1 MISARAAAWY
11 SCASRCIRSTSSAAR
26 WRTLPGALLGLGARA
41 ARRARRASASRVLR
55 VLEEARGLALGGVT
69 GAGGIRLGLGEHRL
83 GELAH
88 PGRLRLGLGEPV
100 AALGG
105 GAAQQGLHPVPVGA
119 RALGELVVVRAGPG
133 VGVGL
138 GLGEDLADRALRP
151 RQVGLRA
158 GDDLVGLGLRVG
170 EQRGGVGAG
179 LVEQLLGGG
188 ARAGVA
194 GLDLG
199 EQGRDLGLGVA
210 AVPRWRTRASRG
222 AAGRGRRRWSRAAG
236 RARRRAPRAPG
247 PSAPGA
253 RAPPGRA
260 GPWCSRARR
269 GPARAAASARAWA
282 SARRA
287 SACSSASAT
296 ASSLALVARARSS
309 EAWSAASASMIS
321 TSARVSSRR
330 RSASS
335 RDASTVACSCSS
347 SWDAAWVSPRTRVAS
362 ARASLTSRLASARS
376 WSARFWARV
385 SRDSASSTGLT
396 GAARP
401 ASPVVASRVDP
412 SDTRPMIADVTECR
426 GPSRS
431 IRASGPGRLA
441 RAHGGRWPRSPH
453 PRRSSACPHAC
464 SRPSP
469 SPRDTRTRSA
479 TRSPTRSSTRCSP
492 RTRAAASPSRRW
504 SPPGWSHVAGEVTT
518 EAYVEIPKIVRD
530 TVLDD
535 RLRLARRRAST
546 AHSCGVSVS
555 IGEQCPDIAQG
566 VDTGLREPHRRA
578 STRSTSRAPATRA

>member
-11 SCASRCIRSTSSAAR
+11 SCASRCIRSTSSAAL
-26 WRTLPGALLGLGARA
+26 WRTSRAPCSASAAAPLGALAGLGLAGPG
-41 ARRARRASASRVLR
+41 

-100 AALGG
+100 AALGR

-119 RALGELVVVRAGPG
+119 RALGQLVVVRAGPG

-151 RQVGLRA
+151 RQVRLRA

-188 ARAGVA
+188 ARSRCRGPRSRRAGPRPRPRRRGGA
-194 GLDLG
+194 
-199 EQGRDLGLGVA
+199 
-210 AVPRWRTRASRG
+210 RWRTPASRG

-247 PSAPGA
+247 PTAPGA

-260 GPWCSRARR
+260 ALIVLSCS
-269 GPARAAASARAWA
+269 
-282 SARRA
+282 
-287 SACSSASAT
+287 T
-296 ASSLALVARARSS
+296 RARSS
-309 EAWSAASASMIS
+309 SCVGAGLGVGQAGLGLLLGQRDGLVAGLGGAGPQQRGLVGRVGEHDLDLGAGLLEAALGLL
-321 TSARVSSRR
+321 AR
-330 RSASS
+330 
-335 RDASTVACSCSS
+335 RDAR
-347 SWDAAWVSPRTRVAS
+347 WPAAAPARGSPSWVSPRTRVAS
-362 ARASLTSRLASARS
+362 ARASVTSRLASARS

-412 SDTRPMIADVTECR
+412 SDTRPMIADATECR

-431 IRASGPGRLA
+431 IRAPARVDCHAHTAAGGRGRPTHEGVPRVRTPVHVRVRHRGTPGQDLRPDLGLDPRRDARPGPPQPRRRRDDGDHRPGPRGRRGHHRGLRRDPEDRA
-441 RAHGGRWPRSPH
+441 RHRAH
-453 PRRSSACPHAC
+453 
-464 SRPSP
+464 
-469 SPRDTRTRSA
+469 
-479 TRSPTRSSTRCSP
+479 
-492 RTRAAASPSRRW
+492 
-504 SPPGWSHVAGEVTT
+504 
-518 EAYVEIPKIVRD
+518 
-530 TVLDD
+530 D
-535 RLRLARRRAST
+535 RLRQLDQGLRRRLLRRQRLDRPAEPG
-546 AHSCGVSVS
+546 HRPGRRHRV
-555 IGEQCPDIAQG
+555 
-566 VDTGLREPHRRA
+566 REPHRRA